1 VGGVYRIMSKVL
13 GNRLKTVLEK
23 IISWSQN
30 AFIRGRQILDPVF
43 IANEC
48 LGSRIKLGDLGVLCK
63 LDLEKAYDYV
73 NWGFLLYLL
82 RRCGFGEKLCIWIA
96 HCIST
101 ARFSVMINRAPFG
114 FLNSFCG
121 LRQGILYLSTIRC
134 CYGCFE

>member
-73 NWGFLLYLL
+73 NWGFLLY
-82 RRCGFGEKLCIWIA
+82 IWIA

-134 CYGCFE
+134 CYGCFQ